1 MIFLLLR
8 IRTDGFKHI
17 GSYQVLSWAEER
29 KEVTGLQVSAPQEAG
44 VGVPHR
50 EADMPFS
57 LCCPP
62 FILRSPRMGTG
73 EAIFNT
79 Y

>member
-1 MIFLLLR
+1 M
-8 IRTDGFKHI
+8 
-17 GSYQVLSWAEER
+17 SWAEER

-44 VGVPHR
+44 VGVSHR
-50 EADMPFS
+50 EDDTPFS

-62 FILRSPRMGTG
+62 FILRSPRKGKG
-73 EAIFNT
+73 DAVLNT